1 MFTKYRKAIGEEIFT
16 NLFYACKER
25 LFGYVLAVSHSHYAA
40 EEIIQEIFL
49 KLWLMRDHLGTIE
62 NGEAYLFAIAR
73 NKVLNYLRKAHYDE
87 RLFADIKNRMRPVS
101 NDVEEHISLSESDR
115 LIEEA
120 ITLLSPQR
128 QLVYRLSRL
137 QGMNH
142 QEIARKMRLSRNT
155 VKNHLLQSLRFIRS
169 YLDNNGFF
177 LFLFFISGH
186 KIF

>member
-1 MFTKYRKAIGEEIFT
+1 MFTKYRKPVGEEIFT
-16 NLFYACKER
+16 NLFYTCKER
-25 LFGYVLAVSHSHYAA
+25 LFGYVLAVSHSHYTA
-40 EEIIQEIFL
+40 EEITQEIFL
-49 KLWLMRDHLGTIE
+49 KLWLIRHNLETIE

-87 RLFADIKNRMRPVS
+87 KLFTEIKNRMRPVS
-101 NDVEEHISLSESDR
+101 NDVEEHISLLESDR
-115 LIEEA
+115 LIQEA

-142 QEIARKMRLSRNT
+142 QEIARKMQLSRNT
-155 VKNHLLQSLRFIRS
+155 VKNHLVQSLRFIRS

-177 LFLFFISGH
+177 LLGVFLLEH
-186 KIF
+186 NIF